1 MKSRYFLGILPIVIS
16 IVSAGCGAKTEEKEF
31 APVATVK
38 VAQAE
43 ERDVDLTIQAPATVF
58 AREQANISSRI
69 TTPILEIAVRKG
81 DRVTKGQILARLD
94 CRDLVAQ
101 KREIAGLVAE
111 AESNLEKLR
120 AGTIPGDIER
130 AKGQVMTTQ
139 ATLNQAEK
147 FFERRKQLFDQG
159 AIPNRDLLISQTDLA
174 TAKANNEVARQALSL
189 LEKQSSGRDIQI
201 MQSRLEQARGRLAS
215 LEAQISFA
223 ELRSPFAGSIT
234 EQFVFPGD
242 MAQPA
247 TPMLTVADLSV
258 VIARAQVPES
268 DVRAV
273 RVGASC
279 RLIPQ
284 DQKGSSFSGKVS
296 VVNQSVDVARR
307 TVEVWCEISN
317 TKGDLRAQDF
327 GTVEIAVGRL
337 PRAITV
343 PLAAVYLDDG
353 SRKGHVMVVGSDKR
367 ASKRSIEAAATT
379 DGWVP
384 ILKGL
389 KAGETV
395 IVEGGY
401 GLPEGIEVKVQ

>member
-1 MKSRYFLGILPIVIS
+1 MKNRYFVGILLIVIS
-16 IVSAGCGAKTEEKEF
+16 IVSAGCGAKTEEKEP

-38 VAQAE
+38 VAQAD

-69 TTPILEIAVRKG
+69 TAPILEIAVRKG
-81 DRVTKGQILARLD
+81 DRVTKGQILVRLD
-94 CRDLVAQ
+94 NRDLVAQ

-120 AGTIPGDIER
+120 TGTIPGDIER

-139 ATLNQAEK
+139 ATLSQAEK

-247 TPMLTVADLSV
+247 TPMFTVADLSV

-317 TKGDLRAQDF
+317 AKGDLRAQAF
-327 GTVEIAVGRL
+327 GTVEIVVGRFGL
-337 PRAITV
+337 V
-343 PLAAVYLDDG
+343 P
-353 SRKGHVMVVGSDKR
+353 SR
-367 ASKRSIEAAATT
+367 
-379 DGWVP
+379 
-384 ILKGL
+384 
-389 KAGETV
+389 ETRV
-395 IVEGGY
+395 
-401 GLPEGIEVKVQ
+401 